1 MKVEQIYTGCLAEAA
16 YYIESNGE
24 AAIIDPL
31 RETAPYLDR
40 AAEDGAKIKYILETH
55 FHADFVSGHV
65 DLAAKTGAEIV
76 FGPTAKASFPIHEAT
91 DGEFLQLGNVKIQ
104 VLHTPGHTMESASFL
119 LFDESG
125 APHALFS
132 GDTLFINE
140 VGRPDLAVTRDISRE
155 DLAGYLYD
163 SLHNK
168 ILTLPD
174 DVIIYPGHGAGS
186 ACGKN
191 IGKELVDSLGHQKRT
206 NYALRPGLTREAF
219 VEELLN
225 GILPPPQY
233 FPKNAMM
240 NKSGVGG
247 FDDILA
253 RGMSPL
259 HLAQFEQAIGS
270 GALVLDTRRKEEFAQ
285 GHIPGSIFI
294 GIDGD
299 FAPWVGIVIE
309 DLRQPIV
316 LVADPD
322 RVQEVVTR
330 LARVGYDNCMGYLEG
345 GFETWKGGGMEVAFV
360 HQISAADFVA
370 QGSRHPKPVLD
381 MRRFAEYNT
390 GHLAEA
396 VNQPLDYLLG
406 ALNDL
411 DKQGGYYVHCKSGYR
426 SMIGASILISRGF
439 HGIVDVAGGWEAIS
453 KAMTA
458 GAAQA

>member
-1 MKVEQIYTGCLAEAA
+1 MKIEQIYTGCLAEAA
-16 YYIESNGE
+16 YYIESEGE

-31 RETAPYLDR
+31 RETAPYTDR
-40 AAEDGAKIKYILETH
+40 AAEDGAVIKYILETH

-65 DLAAKTGAEIV
+65 DLAAKTGAQIV
-76 FGPTAKASFPIHEAT
+76 YGPSAKANFPIHEAK
-91 DGEFLQLGNVKIQ
+91 DGEFLQLGKVKIQ
-104 VLHTPGHTMESASFL
+104 VLHTPGHTMESACFL
-119 LFDESG
+119 LYDETG
-125 APHALFS
+125 AAHALFS

-174 DVIIYPGHGAGS
+174 DVIVYPGHGAGS

-206 NYALRPGLTREAF
+206 NYALRPELSREAF
-219 VEELLN
+219 VNEVLN

-240 NKSGVGG
+240 NKAGVAG
-247 FDDILA
+247 FDEILA
-253 RGMSPL
+253 RGTSPL
-259 HLAQFEQAIGS
+259 HLAQFEQAMAA
-270 GALVLDTRRKEEFAQ
+270 GAIVLDTRRKEDFVQ
-285 GHIPGSIFI
+285 GHVPGSIFI

-309 DLRQPIV
+309 DLQQPIV
-316 LVADPD
+316 LVADAD
-322 RVQEVVTR
+322 RVHEVVTR
-330 LARVGYDNCMGYLEG
+330 MARVGYDNCLGYLEG
-345 GFETWKGGGMEVAFV
+345 GFETWKGAGMEVAFV

-370 QGSRHPKPVLD
+370 QGSKHPKPVLD

-390 GHLAEA
+390 GHLSDA

-406 ALNDL
+406 ALRDL
-411 DKQGGYYVHCKSGYR
+411 NKEGGYYVHCKGGYR
-426 SMIGASILISRGF
+426 SMIGASILLANGF
-439 HGIVDVAGGWEAIS
+439 HGIVDVDGGWDAIS
-453 KAMTA
+453 KAMVATT
-458 GAAQA
+458 QN